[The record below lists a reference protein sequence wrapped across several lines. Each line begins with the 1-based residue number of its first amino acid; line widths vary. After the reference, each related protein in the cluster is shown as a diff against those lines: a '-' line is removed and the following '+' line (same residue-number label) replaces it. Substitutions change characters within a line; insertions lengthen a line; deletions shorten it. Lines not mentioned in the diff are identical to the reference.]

1 MEHFWNGWSS
11 YIPWSLWCLIRN
23 LTGFIFCRQH
33 GHLWQPSLLL
43 VQRLICLLNF
53 VIPVLMI
60 RFLDTFIKFWLF
72 LKKSCVILI
81 EKLLFIHVLKI
92 YHCIKIDLWLTCI
105 WFFCAIILLKSRQ
118 RQIKVEAP
126 ALLNKHRGSH
136 SLSNLLGFYF
146 ANNFKEEFFSYMF

>member
-60 RFLDTFIKFWLF
+60 RFLYTFIKFWLF

-92 YHCIKIDLWLTCI
+92 YYCIKIDLWLTCI

-118 RQIKVEAP
+118 SMWVCILQMTKDVIWKILSIYWERE
-126 ALLNKHRGSH
+126 REY
-136 SLSNLLGFYF
+136 LSN
-146 ANNFKEEFFSYMF
+146 